1 MKNSE
6 FLWSFLLLAISTL
19 VLSLPVRAV
28 VEAALEQ
35 FRKIAADLDSASRP
49 PDLIGT
55 RYD

>member
-6 FLWSFLLLAISTL
+6 FLWSFLLLAIPTL
-19 VLSLPVRAV
+19 VLSLPARAA

-35 FRKIAADLDSASRP
+35 FRKIAADLDSARRP
-49 PDLIGT
+49 PVLIGT

>member
-19 VLSLPVRAV
+19 VLSLPARAA
-28 VEAALEQ
+28 VEAASEQ
-35 FRKIAADLDSASRP
+35 CRKIAADLDRARRRS
-49 PDLIGT
+49 DLIGT

>member
-19 VLSLPVRAV
+19 VLSLPARAA

-35 FRKIAADLDSASRP
+35 CRKSPRIWIVRGGGP
-49 PDLIGT
+49 I
-55 RYD
+55 

>member
-19 VLSLPVRAV
+19 VLSLPVRAA

-35 FRKIAADLDSASRP
+35 FRKIAADLDRASRRS
-49 PDLIGT
+49 DLMRT

>member
-19 VLSLPVRAV
+19 VLSLPARAA

>member
-6 FLWSFLLLAISTL
+6 FLWSFLLLAIPTL
-19 VLSLPVRAV
+19 VLSLPARAA

-35 FRKIAADLDSASRP
+35 FRKIPADLDSASRRS
-49 PDLIGT
+49 DLIGT